1 MKNNCTRLYNVLL
14 YAKARSPS
22 EPLAES
28 ERASSAIT
36 AVLKI
41 VLLESNRQRSENPR
55 WILGVTV
62 DHDEAV
68 QTLAT
73 EKYLLGEMCPD
84 LREEFEMH
92 LFDCEQCAFD
102 LWAAVTFL
110 AHAKAM
116 LSRV

>member
-1 MKNNCTRLYNVLL
+1 
-14 YAKARSPS
+14 
-22 EPLAES
+22 
-28 ERASSAIT
+28 
-36 AVLKI
+36 
-41 VLLESNRQRSENPR
+41 
-55 WILGVTV
+55 V

-68 QTLAT
+68 GTLAT

-116 LSRV
+116 LSKESEAPFS